1 MSDPLGTKKILELTR
16 KGEGDGSDSF
26 NQSIKI
32 IKEFNREHKLNNPI
46 NITEHQKIEQDI
58 IEENER

>member
-1 MSDPLGTKKILELTR
+1 MTR

-46 NITEHQKIEQDI
+46 NITKHQKIEQDL